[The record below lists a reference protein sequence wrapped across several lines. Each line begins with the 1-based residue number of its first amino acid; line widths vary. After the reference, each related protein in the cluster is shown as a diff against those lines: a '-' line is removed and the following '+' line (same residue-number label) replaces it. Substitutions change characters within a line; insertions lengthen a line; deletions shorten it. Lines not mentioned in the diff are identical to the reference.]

1 MLDDDAKTLLKNYH
15 WPGNIR
21 ELKNIAEQLSVLS
34 ESNLVGAQE
43 IISLVPDIRTRHLP
57 SIAGGPSPGTGGGES
72 FQEREILYKVLF
84 DMKNDLNDLK
94 SLVHDLIQTNDLEIE
109 GGQSWTPSAVSLPDS
124 WNPGAEAKEE
134 IEDSTPYIIHK
145 QDEPEDVLI
154 LEDNLSLEEMEKV
167 MIKKALDK
175 HNGRRKDAAEDL
187 GISERTLYRKINQY
201 EI

>member
-1 MLDDDAKTLLKNYH
+1 
-15 WPGNIR
+15 
-21 ELKNIAEQLSVLS
+21 
-34 ESNLVGAQE
+34 
-43 IISLVPDIRTRHLP
+43 
-57 SIAGGPSPGTGGGES
+57 
-72 FQEREILYKVLF
+72 
-84 DMKNDLNDLK
+84 MKNDLNDLK

-124 WNPGAEAKEE
+124 WNPGTEAKEE